1 MFVVFCCLGFVAA
14 NRPRKYRAGPTGLD
28 RSKKR
33 SDRLNHLSVCLS
45 FDVCCFTC
53 CVSLLIIVVVRVAVV
68 ADDIL
73 AILWCFKHQ
82 LLLAQIL
89 AIVYIYIYVHK
100 EKWLITSGATKMHPP
115 SSATSGHVLKRTD
128 SFNQLHN
135 SQSDK
140 VSVFPS
146 TCGLFRMTTM
156 TATNH
161 NHHSWQWVRHV
172 SKRCLI
178 VTYWWFHTNSTV
190 SFTHP
195 NKWNGFVPLDFH
207 MFEGYQIIISS
218 QNHKQLHWCNGTT

>member
-89 AIVYIYIYVHK
+89 DDFSYSIYIYTYTKKSGWSLPGQPKCIRQVPPPVATFWREQTASTSFTTHK
-100 EKWLITSGATKMHPP
+100 VIKYQFSLQHVVCSEWQRWQQPTTTTTAGNGLGMFPKDVSLWLIDDFTPIQPCLLLIPTNGM
-115 SSATSGHVLKRTD
+115 VLCHWT
-128 SFNQLHN
+128 F
-135 SQSDK
+135 
-140 VSVFPS
+140 
-146 TCGLFRMTTM
+146 TCL
-156 TATNH
+156 
-161 NHHSWQWVRHV
+161 
-172 SKRCLI
+172 KDI
-178 VTYWWFHTNSTV
+178 
-190 SFTHP
+190 
-195 NKWNGFVPLDFH
+195 K
-207 MFEGYQIIISS
+207 
-218 QNHKQLHWCNGTT
+218 